1 MKILCVF
8 LALASTAWPQAAGDV
23 NARYRT
29 KEGRVQ
35 VAAGLANPDRDK
47 TQKPESV
54 VAALG
59 LRPGMTVAD
68 IGTGVG
74 YMLPSL
80 SKAVGPSG
88 KVLAEDVQTDFLDQA
103 KAKINAAKLTNV
115 SLILG
120 GFTDP
125 KLPPAAVDVELV
137 LDVYHHFDEPAKML
151 ATLAPALKP
160 GGHLVIVEYHKADS
174 PQPGHILREWS
185 DVVREVES
193 SGYRLLSK
201 IDRITVNQYLL
212 TFARK

>member
-1 MKILCVF
+1 MKSLCVF
-8 LALASTAWPQAAGDV
+8 LALASSAWPQAAGDV
-23 NARYRT
+23 NTRYRT

-47 TQKPESV
+47 TQKPETV

-59 LRPGMTVAD
+59 LKPGMTVAD
-68 IGTGVG
+68 VGTGVG
-74 YMLPSL
+74 YMLPYL
-80 SKAVGPSG
+80 SQAVGPSG

-103 KAKINAAKLTNV
+103 KAKIDAAKLANV

-125 KLPPAAVDVELV
+125 KLPSAAVDVELV

-151 ATLAPALKP
+151 AALAPALKP

-201 IDRITVNQYLL
+201 VDRITVNQYML
-212 TFARK
+212 TFVRK